1 MADSVPMITRAAVW
15 GTILSGML
23 LAGAPAAAAPSPSAH
38 AAAVDRRLA
47 EAKNLMLKAPDET
60 IRVSEE
66 VEARLRRQP
75 PVADGKRHL
84 ATALW
89 LHGEALVRLNRLD
102 EASGPLGK
110 ALALATEA
118 APNTKL
124 EGDIR
129 LSRAWI
135 ASMRGDVAAALDDYH
150 RAFSIFHAVAERRS
164 EAVAL
169 ISISELYRKARD
181 YESALR
187 YARRAEETGTT
198 DASMLFFIHNI
209 VGATLA
215 DLGRHPAALEQYRRA
230 LAAATRLGSTDL
242 QAAALRNIA
251 LSDLKVGDVRDAR
264 RAVSRGLALTP
275 LDASAMAQMAGVA
288 AEVARKAGD
297 LPAARREIG
306 RAFAHLD
313 LADTTPAQRDAHE
326 SAYLLFKQ
334 TGDVGQALA
343 HLEALKRL
351 DDKAT
356 SLAASANTALMGARF
371 DFKNQE
377 LRIAQLKADEL
388 RRSIELERTRREA
401 QQTLFGGAAIA
412 GFIML
417 ALLAAFGLAMRR
429 KRNQLAVSNTE
440 LERALAAR
448 TEFLASTSHEIRT
461 PLNGILGMTQVMLA
475 DANAPAAMRER
486 LEVVKGAG
494 LTMRALVDDILD
506 VAKMENGRFSVSP
519 HAMNLKETM
528 SEVTRLWA
536 DQAQQRGI
544 AFRIDLSACPGSIE
558 GDAARIRQIVFN
570 LLSNAIKFTGEGG
583 VEVHARMITA
593 QDGAERVRVAV
604 CDTGIGIPD
613 DKLAAIFEAF
623 RQVDASTTRT
633 YGGTGLGLAI
643 CRNLARTMG
652 GDVTVESEIGKG
664 SIFTLELPIVRLA
677 EPEPAPEVEAEPATL
692 VIDRNPIT
700 RAMVKTMA
708 EKEGAVVAVATLE
721 EAIAAVQAGGII
733 RIALDEAVLGEPD
746 GRAAA
751 LARLVA
757 VAGEMPIAVIGTG
770 EGLNGGV
777 SLVARPVTPATLFGA
792 LAEKYGLSANRGI
805 VSRAA

>member
-1 MADSVPMITRAAVW
+1 MNTRAAVL
-15 GTILSGML
+15 GTLLSGL
-23 LAGAPAAAAPSPSAH
+23 LLTAVPAPAARAPDPGAT
-38 AAAVDRRLA
+38 AIDRRLSD
-47 EAKNLMLKAPDET
+47 AKDLMLKAPDRT
-60 IRVSEE
+60 IQVAEE
-66 VEARLRRQP
+66 VQARLRQP
-75 PVADGKRHL
+75 PPLRDGKRRL

-89 LHGEALVRLNRLD
+89 LQGEALVRLNRLA
-102 EASGPLGK
+102 EASAPLGK
-110 ALALATEA
+110 ALELANETV
-118 APNTKL
+118 PNSKL

-129 LSRAWI
+129 LSLAWI
-135 ASMRGDVAAALDDYH
+135 ASMRGDVAAAQADYH
-150 RAFSIFHAVAERRS
+150 RAFSTFHAIGDRRS
-164 EAVAL
+164 EAVSL

-187 YARRAEETGTT
+187 YARRAGETGTT

-215 DLGRHPAALEQYRRA
+215 DLGRHPAALAQFRRA
-230 LAAATRLGSTDL
+230 LAAATKLGSTDL

-251 LSDLKVGDVRDAR
+251 LSDLKQGDVADAR
-264 RAVSRGLALTP
+264 EAVARGLSLTAL
-275 LDASAMAQMAGVA
+275 DDSAMAQMAGVA

-297 LPAARREIG
+297 LPAARREVE
-306 RAFAHLD
+306 RAFASLD
-313 LADTTPAQRDAHE
+313 LSDTTPAQRDAHE
-326 SAYLLFKQ
+326 TAYLLFKQ
-334 TGDVGQALA
+334 TNDVGQALA
-343 HLEALKRL
+343 HLEALKRI
-351 DDKAT
+351 DDRAT

-371 DFKNQE
+371 DFKSQE

-401 QQTLFGGAAIA
+401 QQTLFFGAATA
-412 GFIML
+412 GVIVL
-417 ALLAAFGLAMRR
+417 GLLAAFGLAMRR
-429 KRNQLAVSNTE
+429 KRNQLAATNVE

-475 DANAPAAMRER
+475 DPSAPAAIRVR

-506 VAKMENGRFSVSP
+506 VSKMETGRFTVAP
-519 HAMNLKETM
+519 HAMNLKETLC
-528 SEVTRLWA
+528 EVARLWA
-536 DQAQQRGI
+536 DQAQQRNI
-544 AFRIDLSACPGSIE
+544 AFRVDLSDCPGSIK

-583 VEVHARMITA
+583 VEVCTRVLTMS
-593 QDGAERVRVAV
+593 GRGECVRVTV
-604 CDTGIGIPD
+604 RDSGIGIPE

-664 SIFTLELPIVRLA
+664 STFTLELPLVRLA
-677 EPEPAPEVEAEPATL
+677 EPEAIPEVVAEPATL
-692 VIDRNPIT
+692 VVDRNPIS
-700 RAMVKTMA
+700 RAMVKAIA
-708 EKEGAVVAVATLE
+708 EKEGAVMAAGTLD
-721 EAIAAVQAGGII
+721 EAIDLVQAGGVV
-733 RIALDEAVLGEPD
+733 RIALDETVLGEPAD
-746 GRAAA
+746 RAAA

-757 VAGEMPIAVIGTG
+757 VAGGMPIAVIGAG

-777 SLVARPVTPATLFGA
+777 SLVSRPVTAAALFAG
-792 LAEKYGLSANRGI
+792 LAAKYGLSANRGI
-805 VSRAA
+805 VSHAA